1 MRKEPMAAYT
11 LHSTVSYH
19 TGGLRT
25 LGWEMTLCNAL
36 DPPDSPCRQILR
48 NPSSYGMLL
57 HDFLFRLFPLQKPR
71 RIVEIGGGYG
81 YIMRDFLTRRDF
93 DRIVMIDIS
102 PLLLERQMKTLQ
114 RQRIEYRCEDFLET
128 PGECLAGI
136 DIALMNENLGDFPT
150 LTGWE
155 AERLMSPLAA
165 LDPLEKEVCRYRTA
179 YGLPP
184 ADHFPYA
191 LNIGALAALEK
202 LCRAEIPL
210 IFLAEHSCEAKVP
223 LEYQSLISVRASG
236 NPERITLCGHDE
248 FTIRFSDLQ
257 ALAQSFGYAVR
268 RGPLADI
275 LPCDMT
281 EALRRTLASRI
292 VIHDRNEI
300 IRHFLGDLYQ
310 YEYLV
315 LSREAPEKR
324 LAPAGDRS

>member
-1 MRKEPMAAYT
+1 
-11 LHSTVSYH
+11 
-19 TGGLRT
+19 
-25 LGWEMTLCNAL
+25 MTLCNAL

-48 NPSSYGMLL
+48 NPASYGSSLY
-57 HDFLFRLFPLQKPR
+57 DFLFRLYPLQTAR

-81 YIMRDFLTRRDF
+81 FIMRDFLMRRNF

-102 PLLLERQMKTLQ
+102 PLLLERQMKTL
-114 RQRIEYRCEDFLET
+114 RQWRVEYRREDFLET
-128 PGECLAGI
+128 PWQCLAGI

-155 AERLMSPLAA
+155 GEHLTVPFAT
-165 LDPLEKEVCRYRTA
+165 LDPIEKEVCRFRATYA
-179 YGLPP
+179 LPP
-184 ADHFPYA
+184 PDHFPYA

-210 IFLAEHSCEAKVP
+210 IFVAEHSCEAKVP
-223 LEYQSLISVRASG
+223 LEYQNLISVRASG
-236 NPERITLCGHDE
+236 HPERITLCGHDE

-292 VIHDRNEI
+292 VIQDRNEI